1 MTYFDHAA
9 TTPMHPNVIGVMTEY
24 MKTTFGNPSSIH
36 QYGRQAHEKLEEAR
50 QVIAASIHA
59 TPNEI
64 IFTSGGTEGDNTAIL
79 QTARARRHLG
89 KHLITTQVE
98 HPAVLEAMHHLQ
110 EEGFDVTYLPV
121 NTEGELTAQQVQQ
134 ALREDTILVSVMFA
148 NNETGNLYPIKEIG
162 DVLREHQ
169 AYFHTDAVQA
179 YGKYPIDVTALGI
192 DLLSISAHKINGPK
206 GVGFLYQKQTIV
218 LPPLFHGGE
227 QEAKRRAG
235 TENLISILGMA
246 EAVKIMREYSFE
258 ERQDQY
264 AGFTKYLLAQLD
276 QAAIGYHVNGSMNRL
291 SHVVNLSFPG
301 VANDLL
307 LMHLDLAGFAI
318 STGSACTAGTVHPSH
333 VLEAMYGKGDPYIS
347 SAIRMS
353 FGLENTQS
361 EVERFS
367 QILINTILR
376 LKK

>member
-79 QTARARRHLG
+79 QTARARQHLG

-235 TENLISILGMA
+235 TGNLISILGMA

-276 QAAIGYHVNGSMNRL
+276 QAAICYHVNGSMNRL

>member
-79 QTARARRHLG
+79 QTARARQHLG

-121 NTEGELTAQQVQQ
+121 NMEGEFTAQQVQQ

-246 EAVKIMREYSFE
+246 EAVKVMREYSFE
-258 ERQDQY
+258 ERQEQY

-276 QAAIGYHVNGSMNRL
+276 QAAICYHVNGSMNRL

-333 VLEAMYGKGDPYIS
+333 VLEAMYGKDDPYIS

>member
-79 QTARARRHLG
+79 QTARARQHLG

-121 NTEGELTAQQVQQ
+121 NMEGELTAQQVQQ
-134 ALREDTILVSVMFA
+134 ALREDTILVSIMFA

-246 EAVKIMREYSFE
+246 EAVKVMREYSFE
-258 ERQDQY
+258 ERQEQY

-276 QAAIGYHVNGSMNRL
+276 QAAICYHVNGSMNRL

-333 VLEAMYGKGDPYIS
+333 VLEAMYGKDDPYIS

>member
-50 QVIAASIHA
+50 QVIATSIHA

-79 QTARARRHLG
+79 QTARARQHLG

-246 EAVKIMREYSFE
+246 EAVKVMREYSFE

-276 QAAIGYHVNGSMNRL
+276 QAAICYHVNGSMNRL

>member
-9 TTPMHPNVIGVMTEY
+9 TTPMHPNVIGVMTDY

-79 QTARARRHLG
+79 QTARARQHLG

-134 ALREDTILVSVMFA
+134 ALREDTILVSIMFA

-162 DVLREHQ
+162 DLLCEHQ

-179 YGKYPIDVTALGI
+179 YGKYPIDVNALGI

-218 LPPLFHGGE
+218 LPTLFYGGE

-235 TENLISILGMA
+235 TENLIGVLGMA
-246 EAVKIMREYSFE
+246 EAVKIMGEYSFE
-258 ERQDQY
+258 ERQEQY
-264 AGFTKYLLAQLD
+264 AGFTKYLLDQLD
-276 QAAIGYHVNGSMNRL
+276 QATIEYHVNGSVNRL

-333 VLEAMYGKGDPYIS
+333 VLEAMYGKDDPYIS
-347 SAIRMS
+347 SAIRIS
-353 FGLENTQS
+353 FGLENTHS

-367 QILINTILR
+367 QILIQTILR

>member
-79 QTARARRHLG
+79 QTARARQHLG

-246 EAVKIMREYSFE
+246 EAVKVMREYSFE
-258 ERQDQY
+258 ERQEQY

-276 QAAIGYHVNGSMNRL
+276 QAAIDYHVNGSMNRL

-333 VLEAMYGKGDPYIS
+333 VLEAMYGKDDPYIS

>member
-79 QTARARRHLG
+79 QTARARQHLG

-276 QAAIGYHVNGSMNRL
+276 QAAICYHVNGSMNRL

>member
-79 QTARARRHLG
+79 QTARARQHLG

-246 EAVKIMREYSFE
+246 EAVKVMREYSFE

-276 QAAIGYHVNGSMNRL
+276 QAAICYHVNGSMNRL

-333 VLEAMYGKGDPYIS
+333 VLEAMYGKDDPYIS

>member
-79 QTARARRHLG
+79 QTARARQHLG

-206 GVGFLYQKQTIV
+206 GVGFLYQKQAIV

-246 EAVKIMREYSFE
+246 EAVKVMREYSFE
-258 ERQDQY
+258 ERQEQY

-276 QAAIGYHVNGSMNRL
+276 QAAICYHVNGSMNRL

-333 VLEAMYGKGDPYIS
+333 VLEAMYGKDDPYIS